1 MGIKVTCNN
10 VPRHLSALNEL
21 PEADRQNFDYID
33 GPEVW
38 TPRLVRY
45 RGEWYDTGDMMLTPS
60 DLARLGFDG
69 YATATP
75 FSGVVVRCFDRD
87 GYLIDGGDSVV
98 VGYYYSD

>member
-1 MGIKVTCNN
+1 MGIRVTCNN

-21 PEADRQNFDYID
+21 PEAERENFDYID

-45 RGEWYDTGDMMLTPS
+45 RGGWYDTGDMMLSPS
-60 DLARLGFDG
+60 NLARLGFDG
-69 YATATP
+69 YAADSLY
-75 FSGVVVRCFDRD
+75 SGVVVRAFDRD
-87 GYLIDGGDSVV
+87 GYLIDGGGSVV

>member
-33 GPEVW
+33 GADAW

-45 RGEWYDTGDMMLTPS
+45 RGEWYDSSDMMLSPS
-60 DLARLGFDG
+60 NLARFGFDIHV
-69 YATATP
+69 ADTF
-75 FSGVVVRCFDRD
+75 FSGVVVRSFDRD

-98 VGYYYSD
+98 IGSYYCD

>member
-10 VPRHLSALNEL
+10 VPRRLSALNEL
-21 PEADRQNFDYID
+21 PEAERENFDYID

-45 RGEWYDTGDMMLTPS
+45 RGGWYDTGDMMLSPS
-60 DLARLGFDG
+60 NLARLGFDG
-69 YATATP
+69 YAADSLY
-75 FSGVVVRCFDRD
+75 SGVVVRAFDRD